1 LPHYTTNGNQLVLC
15 AKIIVK
21 CTSIRENPQVYKRG
35 IRDKLDFV
43 TWFRVRDKQATDFT
57 NNLWNLRPDFRHL
70 RQEHRMLSKISWNFP
85 GAFWIANGVELL
97 ERASFYAVFITFT
110 LYLSNIVGFNDIQAA
125 WLGGFYAAGV
135 YFMPPFTGAVADKM
149 GFRRAMLLAFGLLS
163 LGFFSLGA
171 MPHKSTVIP
180 SVVILIIG
188 GSFIKGLI
196 TGTIAK
202 TSTSEQRARAYSIFY
217 AMVNI
222 GSFSGKSI
230 AYPLRLNL
238 GIESINYFS
247 AILCVVAAIVVF
259 FFYRSI
265 SAEGEG
271 KSLKEVW
278 TGLVKVVGNP
288 RLVTLIFIISGF
300 WMIQHQMYAT
310 MPKYVIRLVGR
321 DASPEWIANVNPAV
335 VVLFVV
341 LVTQLMKNAK
351 AITSM
356 NIGMLLMPFSAL
368 CMASSPLLEAK
379 LGSPVA
385 LPLGISA
392 HPITVML
399 IVGII
404 VQGLAECFISPRYL
418 EFFSKQAPKGEE
430 GLYLGFGHLH
440 SFIANFLGFGLSGYL
455 LTKYC
460 PDPKTLAP
468 GEMNSAYVH
477 ANFIWYYFAA
487 IGLISAVALFIYARL
502 TRIID
507 ARKNGAAKAPGFAA
521 SV

>member
-1 LPHYTTNGNQLVLC
+1 MPGFWNMLPLPGFD
-15 AKIIVK
+15 I
-21 CTSIRENPQVYKRG
+21 E
-35 IRDKLDFV
+35 LDS
-43 TWFRVRDKQATDFT
+43 
-57 NNLWNLRPDFRHL
+57 L
-70 RQEHRMLSKISWNFP
+70 MSSKISWSFP

-110 LYLSNIVGFNDIQAA
+110 LYLSNVVGFNDIEAA
-125 WLGGFYAAGV
+125 WLGGFYSAGV
-135 YFMPPFTGAVADKM
+135 YFMPPFTGAFADKI
-149 GFRRAMLLAFGLLS
+149 GFRRAMLLAFGLLAV
-163 LGFFSLGA
+163 GFFSLGA
-171 MPHKSTVIP
+171 MPYKATVVP
-180 SVVILIIG
+180 AVVLLIIG

-196 TGTIAK
+196 TGTVAK
-202 TSTSEQRARAYSIFY
+202 TSTLVQRARAYSIFY
-217 AMVNI
+217 GMVNV

-238 GIESINYFS
+238 GLESINYFS
-247 AILCVVAAIVVF
+247 AILCAIAIVVVF

-265 SAEGEG
+265 GAEGEG

-278 TGLVKVVGNP
+278 SGLARVVKNP
-288 RLVTLIFIISGF
+288 RLVTLILIISGF

-321 DASPEWIANVNPAV
+321 EASPEWIANVNPAV

-341 LVTQLMKNAK
+341 IITQLMKKAR
-351 AITSM
+351 AITAM

-368 CMASSPLLEAK
+368 CMASSPLLEATF
-379 LGSPVA
+379 GAPVP
-385 LPLGISA
+385 LPFGIFA

-399 IVGII
+399 IAGI
-404 VQGLAECFISPRYL
+404 VLQGLAECFISPRYL

-460 PDPKTLAP
+460 PDPKTIAP
-468 GEMNSAYVH
+468 GEMHAAYAH
-477 ANFIWYYFAA
+477 ANYIWYYFAA
-487 IGLISAVALFIYARL
+487 IGLVSAVALFIYSKA
-502 TRIID
+502 TRTVD
-507 ARKNGAAKAPGFAA
+507 AKK
-521 SV
+521 

>member
-1 LPHYTTNGNQLVLC
+1 M
-15 AKIIVK
+15 
-21 CTSIRENPQVYKRG
+21 S
-35 IRDKLDFV
+35 
-43 TWFRVRDKQATDFT
+43 
-57 NNLWNLRPDFRHL
+57 
-70 RQEHRMLSKISWNFP
+70 SKISWKFP
-85 GAFWIANGVELL
+85 YTFWIANGVELL

-135 YFMPPFTGAVADKM
+135 YFMPPFTGAIADKM
-149 GFRRAMLLAFGLLS
+149 GFRRAMLLAFGLLF

-171 MPHKSTVIP
+171 MPYKSTVVPAI
-180 SVVILIIG
+180 VLLIIG

-196 TGTIAK
+196 TGTVAK
-202 TSTSEQRARAYSIFY
+202 TSTSAQRARAYSIFY
-217 AMVNI
+217 GMVNI

-238 GIESINYFS
+238 GLESINYFS
-247 AILCVVAAIVVF
+247 AILSLVAVVVVF
-259 FFYRSI
+259 FFYRNI

-278 TGLVKVVGNP
+278 TGLVKVVSNP
-288 RLVTLIFIISGF
+288 RLVTLILIISGF

-321 DASPEWIANVNPAV
+321 EASPEWIANVNPAI

-341 LVTQLMKNAK
+341 IITQLMKKAE
-351 AITSM
+351 AITAM

-379 LGSPVA
+379 FGSPVQ
-385 LPLGISA
+385 LPMGISA
-392 HPITVML
+392 HPITIML

-404 VQGLAECFISPRYL
+404 LQGLAECFISPRYL

-455 LTKYC
+455 LTRYC

-468 GEMNSAYVH
+468 GEMTTAYAH
-477 ANFIWYYFAA
+477 ANYIWYYFAV
-487 IGLISAVALFIYARL
+487 IGLVSAVALFIYAKV
-502 TRIID
+502 TRIAD
-507 ARKNGAAKAPGFAA
+507 AKKQ
-521 SV
+521 